1 MSWSSTSKCCLTCAY
16 WGGERKVTVS
26 KVWEAPSNTT
36 TGSCR
41 CGSRINPGA
50 TNGACSRYVEIPSK

>member
-16 WGGERKVTVS
+16 WCGERKVTVS

-36 TGSCR
+36 IGSCR
-41 CGSRINPGA
+41 CGSRINPSA
-50 TNGACSRYVEIPSK
+50 SYGACSRYVEMPSK